1 MKNLNHKFY
10 IFVVCTIII
19 SLSPISFSQK
29 NSVDTITV
37 AFWNLENLFDTE
49 NDSIKNDEEFLP
61 EAKSKWDT
69 DKYEKKLFNLS
80 RVIRSMNNEK
90 GPDILGVCEVE
101 NKKVLIDLTKKYLPE
116 LKYEIAHL
124 ESPDNRGIDV
134 ALLYKKNKYKINFVK
149 GDTVKL
155 EDGYPTRLILFTSLK
170 TKNNDTLNLFVNHW
184 PSRRGGET
192 ASEKN
197 RIVAAKVLR
206 KNIDSLFGKNPE
218 SKIIILGDLND
229 EPNNIS
235 ITDYL
240 KAKPYLCE
248 NKADSLNENDLLN
261 LAYKTFIEGEGT
273 YKFRDK
279 WNQLDQMIIS
289 KSFIDNSKFY
299 YHCSSFEIY
308 KPYFLQTHSGKFQ
321 GAPFPTFGH
330 GRYLGGYSDHFPILA
345 KFIYKEKIK

>member
-1 MKNLNHKFY
+1 MKNLNYKFS
-10 IFVVCTIII
+10 FLNVLII
-19 SLSPISFSQK
+19 SFIFSSYNYSQK
-29 NSVDTITV
+29 NSVDTVAV

-49 NDSIKNDEEFLP
+49 DDSIKNDEEFLP
-61 EAKSKWDT
+61 DSKKEWTT

-101 NKKVLIDLTKKYLPE
+101 NKKVLIDLTDKYLPE
-116 LKYEIAHL
+116 LKFEIAHL

-134 ALLYKKNKYKINFVK
+134 ALLYKKIKFKINFVK

-155 EDGYPTRLILFTSLK
+155 EDGYPTRLILFASLK

-197 RIVAAKVLR
+197 RIAAAKVLR
-206 KNIDSLFGKNPE
+206 NNIDSLFLINQK
-218 SKIIILGDLND
+218 SKIIIIGDFND

-235 ITDYL
+235 ITNYL
-240 KAKPYLCE
+240 NAKPFDCE
-248 NKADSLNENDLLN
+248 NKSDSLEENNLLN
-261 LAYKTFIEGEGT
+261 LSYQTFLNGEGT
-273 YKFRDK
+273 YKYRNE

-289 KSFIDNSKFY
+289 KSLIDNSVFY

-330 GRYLGGYSDHFPILA
+330 GRYLGGYSDHYPIIA

>member
-1 MKNLNHKFY
+1 MKNLNYKFL
-10 IFVVCTIII
+10 ILNVLII
-19 SLSPISFSQK
+19 SFLLFSNVFAQK
-29 NSVDTITV
+29 KSIDTVAI

-49 NDSIKNDEEFLP
+49 DDPIKDDQEFLP
-61 EAKSKWDT
+61 EAKSKWDK

-101 NKKVLIDLTKKYLPE
+101 NKKVLIDLTNKYLPE
-116 LKYEIAHL
+116 LNFEIAHL

-134 ALLYKKNKYKINFVK
+134 ALLYKKVKYKINFVK

-155 EDGYPTRLILFTSLK
+155 EDGYPTRLILFASLK

-197 RIVAAKVLR
+197 RIAAAKVLR
-206 KNIDSLFGKNPE
+206 NNIDSLFGKNSK
-218 SKIIILGDLND
+218 SKIIIIGDFND

-235 ITDYL
+235 ITEYL
-240 KAKPYLCE
+240 NAKPYLCE
-248 NKADSLNENDLLN
+248 NTSDSLNENALLN
-261 LAYKTFIEGEGT
+261 LAYKTFINGEGT
-273 YKFRDK
+273 YKFRDE

-289 KSFIDNSKFY
+289 KSLVHNSAFY

-308 KPYFLQTHSGKFQ
+308 KPYFLQTRSGKFE

-330 GRYLGGYSDHFPILA
+330 GRYLGGYSDHFPIIA
-345 KFIYKEKIK
+345 KFIYKVKIK